1 MYALRRAPL
10 AVALLCVAGCSTSDH
25 ASSTSLVFD
34 DRSYAQFAS
43 QHPEIESAPDL
54 DLTYVLVGSFG
65 PDELALRQQTASLR
79 SRCLRLSGFDVP
91 TDQPTVDDVSW
102 DGFSIMPKLDQR
114 FTTSSGYGIVTG
126 QRPNTT
132 TAAPSALDGYV
143 ATLND
148 AERERFGQADSACLS
163 QIEDELFDDFER
175 WEALRAELEQLRN
188 DFALAL
194 QGSPP
199 IIELEQAWSECMA
212 DSGYS
217 FSRPTAILEV
227 LYQRHNVN
235 DLNLEEEIQT
245 ATADLSC
252 RTSVNFEETYWR
264 LYQTA
269 EIKLVEDNYQLI
281 QDVRQAKYGRILRRE
296 TSTASTALGS

>member
-1 MYALRRAPL
+1 MR
-10 AVALLCVAGCSTSDH
+10 T
-25 ASSTSLVFD
+25 AS
-34 DRSYAQFAS
+34 
-43 QHPEIESAPDL
+43 EIESAPDL

-79 SRCLRLSGFDVP
+79 SSCLRLSGFDVP

-148 AERERFGQADSACLS
+148 AERERFGQADSARLS

-188 DFALAL
+188 DFALA
-194 QGSPP
+194 
-199 IIELEQAWSECMA
+199 
-212 DSGYS
+212 
-217 FSRPTAILEV
+217 
-227 LYQRHNVN
+227 
-235 DLNLEEEIQT
+235 
-245 ATADLSC
+245 
-252 RTSVNFEETYWR
+252 
-264 LYQTA
+264 
-269 EIKLVEDNYQLI
+269 
-281 QDVRQAKYGRILRRE
+281 RILHSE
-296 TSTASTALGS
+296 S